1 MSELKNILI
10 VVLIFL
16 FHGPIQ
22 AQSNTEGLN
31 VDSNYNYIQFYSPEV
46 GQKLLEHFTNTSNEK
61 LVFVHYGGS
70 HIQAEIPTTIARGM
84 FQDKYGDGGRGL
96 IFNYGAANTYS
107 SVNYKSTFIGNWS
120 YVKSFQGRKEIPLG
134 VCGMSVDTKSAIA
147 ELNFAFK
154 SELETENSLLY
165 LFYENDI
172 TKGDFSLWF
181 DTINLLQDSSQIKY
195 TDYGLVVPCPKSVS
209 TISIKVTCSPAKH
222 FTFYGLNI

>member
-1 MSELKNILI
+1 
-10 VVLIFL
+10 
-16 FHGPIQ
+16 
-22 AQSNTEGLN
+22 
-31 VDSNYNYIQFYSPEV
+31 V
-46 GQKLLEHFTNTSNEK
+46 GKKLQEHFTNVSSEK

-134 VCGMSVDTKSAIA
+134 VCGMSVDTKSEVA

-154 SELETENSLLY
+154 SKLETENSLLF

-172 TKGDFSLWF
+172 SSGDFNIWVDS
-181 DTINLLQDSSQIKY
+181 INLLGDSSQIKY

-209 TISIKVTCSPAKH
+209 TIT
-222 FTFYGLNI
+222 